1 MADALAGEEHTLR
14 KGHIITE
21 VKKQLWLAGPLIV
34 SGILE
39 KLIQVISLSFVGHLG
54 ELPLSAASMAT
65 SFAIV
70 TGLSLLLGMGTAL
83 DTLCGQAYGAKQYHL
98 LGIYLQRAMLLNII
112 ASIPFAFIWAFT
124 GRILHATGQDKEI
137 SMAAQLY
144 ARCMIPL
151 LFVYGL
157 LQCHYRFL
165 QAQNIVIPMILT
177 SGFTILVHIF
187 ACWFLIFKI
196 KVGYIGAAIAN
207 SVSYSTSLALIA
219 AYVWLSPRFKK
230 TWIGFSRE
238 ALHDLSSLIKL
249 AVPSGLMI
257 CLEFW
262 SFEAVVILS
271 GLLPNPKLETSV
283 LAICL
288 TTVSLAYMIPFGI
301 SASGSTRVSNE
312 LGAGNSQKAR
322 SAVYIGEIISIIQG
336 SIIGSIL
343 ILGHNIWGKL
353 YSKDINVVKHIAKM
367 MPLLSLSIF
376 MDATQCVLMGTVRG
390 CGWQKLVVVVN
401 LAAFYLVGLPSGI
414 LFAFVFHLR
423 EKGLWLG
430 IICGLSTQ
438 VILLLI
444 ITLSTNWDK
453 EAKKAENRINSSIN
467 SIGMITRRNEEVRV
481 LDDGH

>member
-1 MADALAGEEHTLR
+1 
-14 KGHIITE
+14 
-21 VKKQLWLAGPLIV
+21 
-34 SGILE
+34 
-39 KLIQVISLSFVGHLG
+39 
-54 ELPLSAASMAT
+54 
-65 SFAIV
+65 
-70 TGLSLLLGMGTAL
+70 MGTAL

-112 ASIPFAFIWAFT
+112 ASIPFAFIWAFA

-187 ACWFLIFKI
+187 ACWLLIFKI

-257 CLEFW
+257 W
-262 SFEAVVILS
+262 
-271 GLLPNPKLETSV
+271 
-283 LAICL
+283 
-288 TTVSLAYMIPFGI
+288 
-301 SASGSTRVSNE
+301 
-312 LGAGNSQKAR
+312 
-322 SAVYIGEIISIIQG
+322 
-336 SIIGSIL
+336 
-343 ILGHNIWGKL
+343 
-353 YSKDINVVKHIAKM
+353 
-367 MPLLSLSIF
+367 
-376 MDATQCVLMGTVRG
+376 
-390 CGWQKLVVVVN
+390 
-401 LAAFYLVGLPSGI
+401 
-414 LFAFVFHLR
+414 
-423 EKGLWLG
+423 
-430 IICGLSTQ
+430 
-438 VILLLI
+438 
-444 ITLSTNWDK
+444 
-453 EAKKAENRINSSIN
+453 
-467 SIGMITRRNEEVRV
+467 
-481 LDDGH
+481 